1 MKTSFKQPDVIV
13 RRKKQEPKAA
23 DPFDRKPPAADPFG
37 RKPPAPPVPASTGL
51 REKEQ
56 PAPAPA
62 GRKLPDEYYDKEA
75 MSLSDGGAAAPEKP
89 RELYYPPRRE
99 YKPVDGIDPCAL
111 FMSYHLGIT
120 PDNQFRPQNIHDL
133 ARRFRSSPDR
143 INEAL
148 KAYELD
154 AETVMC
160 TDFDLAMAQ
169 IDIRV
174 APEGV
179 SKLELGRQLYE
190 DFRAA
195 PRFKRDWHEELRRDA
210 ADNQRIFNKLK

>member
-1 MKTSFKQPDVIV
+1 MMKSYKQPDVIL

-23 DPFDRKPPAADPFG
+23 DPFDRREPQPA
-37 RKPPAPPVPASTGL
+37 
-51 REKEQ
+51 
-56 PAPAPA
+56 APAPS

-75 MSLSDGGAAAPEKP
+75 MSLSDGRSAAPAKP

-99 YKPVDGIDPCAL
+99 YKLIDGIDPCQL
-111 FMSYHLGIT
+111 FMAYHLGIT
-120 PDNQFRPQNIHDL
+120 ADNQFRPQNIHDL

-154 AETVMC
+154 AETVMS

-179 SKLELGRQLYE
+179 SKSELGRQLYE

-210 ADNQRIFNKLK
+210 EENQRIFNKLK